1 MSWIKRNWTPEEA
14 DEWTKEDLIAVIL
27 APFTYIFLS
36 IGLALSLFEL
46 WSGYILLGAGVI
58 VTGLMFWV
66 IHPKLNTI
74 SRDYETK
81 QKQYL
86 EELERSVRWEETK

>member
-1 MSWIKRNWTPEEA
+1 MPWIRRKWTPEEA

-36 IGLALSLFEL
+36 IGLALALFGL
-46 WSGYILLGAGVI
+46 LSGYIMLGAGVI
-58 VTGLMFWV
+58 VTGLMIWV

-74 SRDYETK
+74 SMDYEKK